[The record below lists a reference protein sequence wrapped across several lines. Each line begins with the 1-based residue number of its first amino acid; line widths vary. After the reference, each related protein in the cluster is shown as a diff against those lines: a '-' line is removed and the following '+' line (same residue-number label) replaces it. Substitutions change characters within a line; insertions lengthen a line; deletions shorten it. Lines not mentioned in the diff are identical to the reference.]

1 MDSNYWN
8 SKMNEYSEK
17 IKEIREEKKDY
28 DELNYQL
35 ISLFASI
42 NRCAGVLNNSSKGLE
57 KIIINGKTY
66 DDGKIKEYASKLIS
80 DGSGIQTLRRE
91 CSEKIQKLDD
101 ELKFLTRLYDKA
113 KANRDAALASENNQS
128 QTTNTPS
135 SSSSNSSRKV
145 GRGNL
150 QIKKMTK

>member
-1 MDSNYWN
+1 M
-8 SKMNEYSEK
+8 
-17 IKEIREEKKDY
+17 
-28 DELNYQL
+28 
-35 ISLFASI
+35 
-42 NRCAGVLNNSSKGLE
+42 E